1 MSKLICIKKDGNK
14 SKLIPIENQLRAHL
28 TPQLSDGLITH
39 TLCQTSKKEVFRWHK
54 LAFRFLQESF
64 FRTQTSDR
72 LWKRLNTFKVLD
84 YCWLFSVGPISVP
97 EKFPHYSCIQYL
109 IIEREKKKPSS
120 SLSESSNFFDSY
132 TQSFKTQLHRSSPL

>member
-1 MSKLICIKKDGNK
+1 MRISSGHISHHSFQTDSSLTRCAKPQKKK
-14 SKLIPIENQLRAHL
+14 
-28 TPQLSDGLITH
+28 
-39 TLCQTSKKEVFRWHK
+39 VFRWHK

-84 YCWLFSVGPISVP
+84 YCWLFSVGRISVP

-109 IIEREKKKPSS
+109 IIERKNKKRRLRCR
-120 SLSESSNFFDSY
+120 SLRISLILTHKVSKHNSTD
-132 TQSFKTQLHRSSPL
+132 LPLYSIFQTFICIQGLNYD